1 MTSIISRAE
10 ADKRQAMLRALGSFH
25 SLNDGK
31 RPRYVYVNGNRIK
44 CVRWA
49 NVEQGLV
56 CFMPHRRLI
65 KKDRRKGKIYTRLL
79 RGNVTVEFIT
89 NEASTT
95 STKTTGS

>member
-1 MTSIISRAE
+1 M
-10 ADKRQAMLRALGSFH
+10 FH
-25 SLNDGK
+25 SAKDGK
-31 RPRYVYVNGNRIK
+31 GIRHVFVNGNRIK
-44 CVRWA
+44 CVMWA

-56 CFMPHRRLI
+56 CFMPNRRLI
-65 KKDRRKGKIYTRLL
+65 KKYRRKGKIYTRLL

>member
-1 MTSIISRAE
+1 M
-10 ADKRQAMLRALGSFH
+10 FH
-25 SLNDGK
+25 SAKDGK
-31 RPRYVYVNGNRIK
+31 GIRHVFVNGNRIK
-44 CVRWA
+44 CVMWA

-56 CFMPHRRLI
+56 CFVPHRRLT